1 MTRPEFGT
9 LQRGRD
15 IFDLLEVV
23 HGRTSYSLTAY
34 SPQTR
39 AAKPQS
45 RQIQYYSFSQGRH
58 KSQARPGC
66 TDVRYWHKADMP
78 LAGRPLLNPYLSRRV
93 PSSDYL

>member
-15 IFDLLEVV
+15 IFDLLEVL

-45 RQIQYYSFSQGRH
+45 RQITHSRKG
-58 KSQARPGC
+58 G
-66 TDVRYWHKADMP
+66 T
-78 LAGRPLLNPYLSRRV
+78 SRRQGLDV
-93 PSSDYL
+93 LMSAIGT